1 MNRVMDR
8 SILNRQDSRQLMVDR
23 EQKTEITVDRNK
35 TEMKMFRNEA
45 DVHRVESSCCHQ
57 METCS
62 LTEAEG
68 KRP

>member
-8 SILNRQDSRQLMVDR
+8 SMLNRQDSRWLMVDR

-35 TEMKMFRNEA
+35 TEMKMLRNEA
-45 DVHRVESSCCHQ
+45 GVHRVESDCCHQ

-68 KRP
+68 ECP